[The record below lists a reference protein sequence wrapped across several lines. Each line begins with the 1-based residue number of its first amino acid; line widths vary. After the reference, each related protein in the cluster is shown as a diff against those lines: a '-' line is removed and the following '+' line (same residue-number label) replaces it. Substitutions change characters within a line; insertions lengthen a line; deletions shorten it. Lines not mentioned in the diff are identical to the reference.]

1 MDYFYL
7 YLIVINLI
15 GFLIMKIDKDRA
27 RKRQWRIPEAHIWL
41 ISLIGGSIGTT
52 FGMFTFRHKTKHV
65 SFRFGLPILILI
77 QIAGLIML

>member
-27 RKRQWRIPEAHIWL
+27 RKRQWRIPEAQIWL

-52 FGMFTFRHKTKHV
+52 FGMYTFRHKTKHV